1 MQRFLVRV
9 EQNVVGGFVFSPP
22 REGEGAGDGIPVGMS
37 VGAYVP
43 ATHVSSPPETSR
55 THIGLFLHFFLLSD
69 GQ

>member
-37 VGAYVP
+37 VRRKEQEEIEMK
-43 ATHVSSPPETSR
+43 SSESCDA
-55 THIGLFLHFFLLSD
+55 SK
-69 GQ
+69 